1 MSELQTN
8 LQEILQEK
16 QEKIIPENIKKD
28 VQIFDIIGT
37 YTGENPSNEGVKLFE
52 TIEEMQADSTAKE
65 GDLAVVYRE
74 EIQNMTADTQTQY
87 ITFPETVT
95 LPEAFTGLSSI
106 RLRAVDE
113 SVMFD
118 GQVMLNQ
125 SMFDFNGYSETG
137 MIRISYQSEDGITYN
152 RSRFEGDS
160 GDLINPVD
168 LGTTVHCE
176 MPEEWNDSFAYF
188 MQSQIKCFEGLYEYT
203 LNCTDETKRLFPAM
217 ANVVVD
223 FDSNIGTY
231 DYNKSQIY
239 IDNEKLIQI
248 ANKIADENNITD
260 TSYAIFL
267 DTNNKIHM
275 VDIRHAFA
283 MYSVDESQ
291 QYPSINSSSTESEK
305 VYTDY
310 VISETLDSYS
320 SVQKT
325 FSKATYGPNNYYYCS
340 DLLLKTYP
348 GRMKLN
354 KTSNGGSAWF
364 SDYWT
369 KDSFS
374 ISPFKLSS
382 ATTVGKNITG
392 TEYDVVWLIT
402 DMYILASNQYTLESP
417 EQLLN
422 SISAYGKNGNIIG
435 TASIGGGIDTSDAD
449 ATKKDIALGKTA
461 YVNNEKITGTIESI
475 ENNREVSAGALVA
488 NDEEQTIRGQFAFS
502 SRKLLESGYFIRPMM
517 SYSDIVDVL
526 KITSDQIVEGNT
538 ILGVKGT
545 ASAGGN
551 TSGILINTE
560 TGAMCNTNVGSMILP
575 GELTSAG
582 NVNGVDYTA
591 AINMYG
597 YDPGSNAI
605 MVEVIVDFAET
616 TRDVFVYGKLIFDDD
631 GSEIESERITIDN
644 LTITQLYN
652 RVTLSFTNINI
663 EDVINRSAQINILVE
678 NNVN

>member
-37 YTGENPSNEGVKLFE
+37 YTGENPTGEGVKLFE
-52 TIEEMQADSTAKE
+52 TVEEMQADPTAKE
-65 GDLAVVYRE
+65 GDMAIVYGDQM
-74 EIQNMTADTQTQY
+74 QNITVNTKTQY
-87 ITFPETVT
+87 INFPNTVV
-95 LPEAFTGLSSI
+95 LPDAFTDFAAANLSS
-106 RLRAVDE
+106 VDE
-113 SVMFD
+113 SFI
-118 GQVMLNQ
+118 
-125 SMFDFNGYSETG
+125 FNGGIILDPNSFTVRVMSQDG
-137 MIRISYQSEDGITYN
+137 NFNISYTSEDGITYT
-152 RSRFEGDS
+152 RTDS
-160 GDLINPVD
+160 IGNPVD
-168 LGTTVHCE
+168 MKTIVE
-176 MPEEWNDSFAYF
+176 FINPEEWNDSFAYF

-203 LNCTDETKRLFPAM
+203 LNYTDETKRLFPAM

-231 DYNKSQIY
+231 DYDKSQIY

-275 VDIRHAFA
+275 VDIRNAFA

-364 SDYWT
+364 SDHWT

-382 ATTVGKNITG
+382 ATTVGKNISG

-402 DMYILASNQYTLESP
+402 DMYILAKNQYTLESS

-422 SISAYGKNGNIIG
+422 GISAYGKNGNVVG
-435 TASIGGGIDTSDAD
+435 TASIGSGIDTSDAD
-449 ATKKDIALGKTA
+449 ATENDIALGKTA

-502 SRKLLESGYFIRPMM
+502 SRRLLESGYFIRPTM

-545 ASAGGN
+545 ASAGGSA
-551 TSGILINTE
+551 SGILINIE

-575 GELTSAG
+575 GELTSTG

-616 TRDVFVYGKLIFDDD
+616 TRDVFVYGKLVFGDD

-652 RVTLSFTNINI
+652 HVTLSFTNINI